1 MDKKKAAEAAA
12 VVASVRR
19 LYRVREES
27 GVEATRTPDIIAPA
41 ADLIEAG
48 TAFYGK
54 AEVCMCAWMRSGAV
68 VCVVCVRVFCGA
80 PLLWSRTGSTFSSCL
95 PPVRAVLVACV
106 STLLLRLRA
115 QSAS

>member
-1 MDKKKAAEAAA
+1 MFVRLDLYGLVKFGSICVQLIHRRGLGNFCCEQVDKKKAAEAAA
-12 VVASVRR
+12 VAASVRR

-54 AEVCMCAWMRSGAV
+54 AEVWCVVFCFMCACVQQAV
-68 VCVVCVRVFCGA
+68 
-80 PLLWSRTGSTFSSCL
+80 RT
-95 PPVRAVLVACV
+95 
-106 STLLLRLRA
+106 
-115 QSAS
+115 